1 MVVSTIAIRL
11 WVVGA
16 DTNAEADAA
25 LIASATRDV
34 FFMVGSMRAS
44 SVLGILCGVAMYLC
58 AYRRDKY
65 INYVLLLNSRG
76 LQLIINN
83 FLW

>member
-1 MVVSTIAIRL
+1 MSTIAIRL

-25 LIASATRDV
+25 LIASAIRDV

-44 SVLGILCGVAMYLC
+44 SVLGIFVRCG
-58 AYRRDKY
+58 
-65 INYVLLLNSRG
+65 YVVVCLSARY
-76 LQLIINN
+76 
-83 FLW
+83 